1 MQTAG
6 PEKRGKEARQSE
18 RESERGRERERMM
31 ASCEGEREVMRPRVK
46 LRCLRHVPKSFAK
59 L

>member
-18 RESERGRERERMM
+18 RERERGRERERD
-31 ASCEGEREVMRPRVK
+31 GILRGREREVMREK
-46 LRCLRHVPKSFAK
+46 M
-59 L
+59 